1 MKTTNVTDAIED
13 YIFQANDERHDI
25 SLPYRLESE
34 IAGIE
39 IKTDVHE
46 FFRSSISYLRITP
59 DQQRSAIRFSND
71 YTIERVASST
81 LGLIVKLRYA
91 DKPYL
96 LWFPAAPVLTQQDQH
111 SRLTPTGGIHYLWS
125 MQSHLELKLSPT
137 QQGQDIFIP
146 LLLAASDVDEL
157 FSELTALEECERRLY
172 VKSEWFFSN
181 DPGEV
186 WGYLINGSLYDP
198 RSCPPVGKRFK
209 CQQCAYA
216 WWTYFDYI
224 HNQTKKKVWALLRD
238 EIALCALKDME
249 ETGAWRNG
257 FWFDN
262 MEIHSRFQLDGLHLL
277 ISQYERTESKQ
288 WLDAAKRGMGFV
300 REQLAETL
308 DDGSVWYLHDDVHT
322 SKRHQIRSTAF
333 GKSTGNSL
341 CLNTHIQALTVLHRL
356 SLHVVKEN
364 NPYETMFQ
372 DGINALQRVMAHQ
385 PADPLYRYFV
395 PRLLVMSRD
404 ASRSTLGLI
413 KKRLKK
419 RFLAKVYWKVR
430 ARYPRLVQPNGFI
443 ERDLTV
449 EMASDRYHVT
459 NVKDLLTLYLQR
471 PLPWLHTYIENG
483 FEFLLDYV
491 KEVGIEAAIRRSPY
505 FIEVAEI
512 MYMYNKAVNPVSDQ
526 DLSDIIEG
534 ISRQTN
540 GCSLDYYASDLVHIP
555 ES

>member
-1 MKTTNVTDAIED
+1 MDVTDAIENC
-13 YIFQANDERHDI
+13 IFQAGKESDGI
-25 SLPYRLESE
+25 SVPYRLETE
-34 IAGIE
+34 AGSIS

-46 FFRSSISYLRITP
+46 SFRISISYLKITCS
-59 DQQRSAIRFSND
+59 QEMAAIRFSDN

-81 LGLIVKLRYA
+81 LGLTVKLRYA

-96 LWFPAAPVLTQQDQH
+96 LWFPAAPALAQLDQH
-111 SRLTPTGGIHYLWS
+111 SRMTPSGGSHYLWS
-125 MQSHLELKLSPT
+125 MQGSLELKLSPT
-137 QQGQDIFIP
+137 RQGQDVFIP

-172 VKSEWFFSN
+172 VKSEWFSSN
-181 DPGEV
+181 DPGDV

-224 HNQTKKKVWALLRD
+224 HSQTKKKVWAVLRD

-257 FWFDN
+257 FWSDD

-277 ISQYERTESKQ
+277 ISQYERTKSKQ
-288 WLDAAKRGMGFV
+288 WLDAAKRGMAFV
-300 REQLAETL
+300 REHLAETL

-322 SKRHQIRSTAF
+322 SKRHKIRSKAF

-341 CLNTHIQALTVLHRL
+341 CLNTHIQALTVIHRL
-356 SLHVVKEN
+356 GLHSGKEN
-364 NPYETMFQ
+364 NPYERMFQ
-372 DGINALQRVMAHQ
+372 DGINALERVMAHQ
-385 PADPLYRYFV
+385 PADLLYRYFV
-395 PRLLVMSRD
+395 PRMLVMSRNTD
-404 ASRSTLGLI
+404 QSILGLI

-419 RFLAKVYWKVR
+419 RFLAKIYWKVR

-449 EMASDRYHVT
+449 EIASDRYHVT

-471 PLPWLHTYIENG
+471 PLPWLRTYIENG
-483 FEFLLDYV
+483 LEFLLDYV
-491 KEVGIEAAIRRSPY
+491 KEVGIETAISRSPY

-512 MYMYNKAVNPVSDQ
+512 VYMYNNAVNPVSDQ

-534 ISRQTN
+534 ISRATD